1 MSKEDFDLIT
11 EQDFYEY
18 GVSAVDIARLRFLI
32 SEYDFNDGDIP
43 QSEHEELE
51 EIDRRIMLL
60 SPRVSKN
67 KLIKLGLWNPG
78 K

>member
-1 MSKEDFDLIT
+1 MSEEDFDLT

-18 GVSAVDIARLRFLI
+18 GIGASDFARLRFLM
-32 SEYDFNDGDIP
+32 SEYDSNDGDIS
-43 QSEHEELE
+43 QSEKDGLE

-67 KLIKLGLWNPG
+67 KLIKLGLWNSS

>member
-1 MSKEDFDLIT
+1 MSKEDFDLT
-11 EQDFYEY
+11 EEDFYEY
-18 GVSAVDIARLRFLI
+18 GVSAKDFARLRFLI
-32 SEYDFNDGDIP
+32 SEYNLNDGDIP
-43 QSEHEELE
+43 QSEIDELE
-51 EIDRRIMLL
+51 EINRRIMLL